1 VPLTQLW
8 PSVDPGEDIVG
19 PRRGVRV
26 AAFGAALVL
35 VAGVLVPSV
44 AVAGVEEAA
53 SGDAGGAPTTVT
65 PAAVQFRDV
74 PAGAYYASGA
84 EWLASEGIST
94 GLAEDPSLFNP
105 SGLVTRGQMAAFL
118 WRFAGEPDANEA
130 CGFADVPT
138 GKFFSAAACWLKAE
152 GITTGF
158 NGDETVFLP
167 GGVVSRAQM
176 ATFLW
181 RFAAEPATV
190 EPCGFVDVAPG
201 SWSAEASCWALAS
214 GVTTGLGGD
223 ARIYGPGGSVTRGQ
237 MAAFLDRLG
246 SRPEAWQVEP
256 PGRVRFRCEQLDPRA
271 CLLPFPSDHFTRADA
286 STDTGRR
293 LDLPRGSMPANKDGV
308 RINPADQNRADG
320 FSPGSALLFH
330 APTADLERSG
340 AAPITDIGSSLD
352 PDAAVVIINTTT
364 GERHPHWVELSAQET
379 NPADRVTYIR
389 PAVNFAEATR
399 YVVGIRNLVDGEG
412 ERVASSPAF
421 ASLRDGTP
429 APSAGVEARRQH
441 LDDEVFAVLADA
453 GVERADLFLAWD
465 FTVASPQ
472 SLAGRLLTM
481 RDETFDAL
489 GDATPTFTI
498 TPRNAAQCVGAAEQ
512 QACQNPYEAAGV
524 RKIEGRI
531 TVPNYLQGTGASGT
545 RFQNFDADGLPV
557 RNPTTPNLQVPF
569 WCAVPSTA
577 TPANKARLVLLGHG
591 LFGTAAEIKTGDA
604 LDWVATEGN
613 AVVCGVDLWGLT
625 INDILTVGTQ
635 LQDLSAFR
643 SIPDRGQQALLATLV
658 LGRALKH
665 PDGLGALPSFGNDG
679 ESALDTDQ
687 LYYVG
692 LSMGGIMG
700 GALMGVAQDFDR
712 ALLGVPGMNY
722 STMLERSALA
732 GIALAVFRPSYPQAI
747 DRPIALGLMQLLWDR
762 SEANGYAHHI
772 TGDPFGAGGAAL
784 TEFGATPAKDLL
796 VFMAYADEAVPNIT
810 TEVMARTMG
819 IGVRDPVLRADRSP
833 LADDPAVEPLWG
845 IDRITD
851 FPHDGSG
858 MLVWDFL
865 DEPVPTTNTPP
876 PASGGPHGDGARL
889 SSLRT
894 LVFEYFQPD
903 GAFVDVCGAGDPCFG
918 RPDL

>member
-1 VPLTQLW
+1 MLG
-8 PSVDPGEDIVG
+8 S
-19 PRRGVRV
+19 
-26 AAFGAALVL
+26 
-35 VAGVLVPSV
+35 VLVPSV
-44 AVAGVEEAA
+44 AGAGSTGGVF
-53 SGDAGGAPTTVT
+53 GDAAGPGVAAAPT
-65 PAAVQFRDV
+65 AAQFRDV

-84 EWLASEGIST
+84 AWLASEGIST
-94 GLAEDPSLFNP
+94 GLAQDPTLFNP

-118 WRFAGEPDANEA
+118 WRFAGEPAATEP
-130 CGFADVPT
+130 CGFDDVPS
-138 GKFFSAAACWLKAE
+138 GKFYSEGACWLKQE

-167 GGVVSRAQM
+167 GGIVSRAQM

-181 RFAAEPATV
+181 RFARSPATT
-190 EPCGFVDVAPG
+190 EPCGFTDVAPG
-201 SWSAEASCWALAS
+201 SWSSEASCWALAS

-223 ARIYGPGGSVTRGQ
+223 AQVYGPAGSVTRGQ

-246 SRPEAWQVEP
+246 SRPEAWRVEP
-256 PGRVRFRCEQLDPRA
+256 PDRVRFRCEQLDPRA

-286 STDTGRR
+286 TTDTGRR
-293 LDLPRGSMPANKDGV
+293 LDLPRGSMPSNRDGV

-340 AAPITDIGSSLD
+340 AAPITDLGASLD
-352 PDAAVVIINTTT
+352 PDAAVVIIDTVT

-379 NPADRVTYIR
+379 DLADRVTYIR

-399 YVVGIRNLVDGEG
+399 YVVGIRNLVDSAG
-412 ERVASSPAF
+412 VPLASSPAF

-429 APSAGVEARRQH
+429 APSTGVEARRQH
-441 LDDEVFAVLADA
+441 MDDEVFAVLTDA

-465 FTVASPQ
+465 FTVASPR
-472 SLAGRLLTM
+472 SLAGRLLSM
-481 RDETFDAL
+481 RDETFDEI
-489 GDATPTFTI
+489 GDATPTFSI
-498 TPRNAAQCVGAAEQ
+498 TPRPAGQCVGAADQ
-512 QACQNPYEAAGV
+512 RACQNPYESGGV
-524 RKIEGRI
+524 RKVEGRLS
-531 TVPNYLQGTGASGT
+531 VPNYLQGTGASGT
-545 RFQNFDADGLPV
+545 RLQDFDADGLPV
-557 RNPTTPNLQVPF
+557 RNPTTPNLQIPF
-569 WCAVPSTA
+569 WCAIPTA
-577 TPANKARLVLLGHG
+577 ATAENKARLVLLGHG
-591 LFGTAAEIKTGDA
+591 LFGTAAEIKTTSS

-625 INDILTVGTQ
+625 INDILTVGAQ

-665 PDGLGALPSFGNDG
+665 PDGLGATSYFRNGG
-679 ESALDTDQ
+679 ESILATDQ

-700 GALMGVAQDFDR
+700 GALMGAAQDFDR

-772 TGDPFGAGGAAL
+772 TSDPYGEGGAVL

-796 VFMAYADEAVPNIT
+796 VFMAYADEAVPNIA

-819 IGVRDPVLRADRSP
+819 IGVRSPVLRADRSP

-865 DEPVPTTNTPP
+865 DEPAPTTNTPP
-876 PASGGPHGDGARL
+876 PASGGPHGDGGKL
-889 SSLRT
+889 SALRT
-894 LVFEYFQPD
+894 LVFDYLQPD
-903 GAFVDVCGAGDPCFG
+903 GSFVDVCATGQACFG